1 MSLVGIMIFAVV
13 ASILAG
19 QIKGVKNGFDTYIAV
34 AACLVILGFILSKLS
49 VVVNVIE
56 RLQGYIAIDWTYM
69 EILLKIVGIS
79 YITQFSADICKECG
93 YNAISSQIQIF
104 GKISV
109 MLVSMPVVLALI
121 ETIEYLL
128 S

>member
-19 QIKGVKNGFDTYIAV
+19 QIKGVKSGFDTYIAV

-56 RLQGYIAIDWTYM
+56 RLRSYIAIDWTYM

-79 YITQFSADICKECG
+79 YITQFSADICRECG
-93 YNAISSQIQIF
+93 YSSIGSQIQIF

-128 S
+128 G

>member
-19 QIKGVKNGFDTYIAV
+19 QIKGIKSGFDTYIAV

-49 VVVNVIE
+49 VVVNIIE
-56 RLQGYIAIDWTYM
+56 RLQSYIGIDISYM

-79 YITQFSADICKECG
+79 YITQFSADICRECG
-93 YNAISSQIQIF
+93 YNTISSQIQIF
-104 GKISV
+104 GKVSV
-109 MLVSMPVVLALI
+109 MLVSMPIVLALI
-121 ETIEYLL
+121 ETIEYML

>member
-19 QIKGVKNGFDTYIAV
+19 QIKSVKSGFDTYIAV

-56 RLQGYIAIDWTYM
+56 RLQSYIAIDWTYM

>member
-19 QIKGVKNGFDTYIAV
+19 QIKGVKSGFDTYIAV
-34 AACLVILGFILSKLS
+34 ASCLVILGFILSRLS
-49 VVVNVIE
+49 AVVSVIE
-56 RLQGYIAIDWTYM
+56 RLQSYIGIDAGYM

-79 YITQFSADICKECG
+79 YITQFSADMCRECG
-93 YNAISSQIQIF
+93 YNAIGSQIQIF

-121 ETIEYLL
+121 ETIEYML

>member
-13 ASILAG
+13 ASVLAG
-19 QIKGVKNGFDTYIAV
+19 QIKGVKSGFDTYIAV
-34 AACLVILGFILSKLS
+34 AACLVILGFILSKLT
-49 VVVNVIE
+49 VVVNIIE
-56 RLQGYIAIDWTYM
+56 RLQSYISIDWTYM

-79 YITQFSADICKECG
+79 YITQFSSDICRECG
-93 YNAISSQIQIF
+93 YNAIGSQIQIF

-128 S
+128 

>member
-19 QIKGVKNGFDTYIAV
+19 QIKNVKSGFDTYISV

-56 RLQGYIAIDWTYM
+56 RLQGYIAIDRTYM

-79 YITQFSADICKECG
+79 YITQFSSDICKECG
-93 YNAISSQIQIF
+93 YSGISSQIQIF

-121 ETIEYLL
+121 ETIEYML

>member
-19 QIKGVKNGFDTYIAV
+19 QIKSVKSGFDTYIAV

-79 YITQFSADICKECG
+79 YITQFCADICRECG

>member
-13 ASILAG
+13 ASVLAG
-19 QIKGVKNGFDTYIAV
+19 QIKGVKSGFDTYIAV
-34 AACLVILGFILSKLS
+34 AACLVILGFILSKLT
-49 VVVNVIE
+49 VVVNIIE
-56 RLQGYIAIDWTYM
+56 RLQSYISIDWTYM

-79 YITQFSADICKECG
+79 YITQFSSDICRECG
-93 YNAISSQIQIF
+93 YNAIGSQIQIF

-121 ETIEYLL
+121 ETIEYML
-128 S
+128 

>member
-19 QIKGVKNGFDTYIAV
+19 QIKGVKGGFDTYIAV
-34 AACLVILGFILSKLS
+34 ASCLVILGFILSKLS

-56 RLQGYIAIDWTYM
+56 RLQSYIAIDISYM

-79 YITQFSADICKECG
+79 YITQFSADICRECG

-121 ETIEYLL
+121 ETIEYML

>member
-19 QIKGVKNGFDTYIAV
+19 QIKGVKSGFDTYIAV
-34 AACLVILGFILSKLS
+34 AACLVILGFILSKLT
-49 VVVNVIE
+49 VVVNIIE
-56 RLQGYIAIDWTYM
+56 RLQSYISIDWTYM

-79 YITQFSADICKECG
+79 YITQFSSDICRECG
-93 YNAISSQIQIF
+93 YNAIGSQIQIF

-128 S
+128 

>member
-1 MSLVGIMIFAVV
+1 MIFAVV
-13 ASILAG
+13 ASVLAG
-19 QIKGVKNGFDTYIAV
+19 QIKGVKSGFDTYIAV
-34 AACLVILGFILSKLS
+34 AACLVILGFILSKLT
-49 VVVNVIE
+49 VVVNIIE
-56 RLQGYIAIDWTYM
+56 RLQSYISIDWTYM

-79 YITQFSADICKECG
+79 YITQFSSDICRECG
-93 YNAISSQIQIF
+93 YNAIGSQIQIF

-128 S
+128 